1 MSPRA
6 WAVTPGY
13 LQPMTWPD
21 RITVYSKL
29 TVNPY
34 DHDNNAFSGADS
46 DSNSMNSDLQIG
58 SMRSN
63 EPLTSLGPASS
74 SSSSASSSSPSP
86 SAPAPAPSSLSSF
99 TSDILILSEKRQR
112 AAARISEENTV
123 YDYTQAAKV
132 QALPPFM
139 LGVFRK
145 IWDLQGEARV
155 TWRRKAEAIE
165 REVRLL
171 ELEVWDREDAVEEM
185 GSADIG
191 IGCSSSSSS

>member
-1 MSPRA
+1 M
-6 WAVTPGY
+6 
-13 LQPMTWPD
+13 
-21 RITVYSKL
+21 
-29 TVNPY
+29 
-34 DHDNNAFSGADS
+34 
-46 DSNSMNSDLQIG
+46 
-58 SMRSN
+58 
-63 EPLTSLGPASS
+63 
-74 SSSSASSSSPSP
+74 
-86 SAPAPAPSSLSSF
+86 
-99 TSDILILSEKRQR
+99 
-112 AAARISEENTV
+112 